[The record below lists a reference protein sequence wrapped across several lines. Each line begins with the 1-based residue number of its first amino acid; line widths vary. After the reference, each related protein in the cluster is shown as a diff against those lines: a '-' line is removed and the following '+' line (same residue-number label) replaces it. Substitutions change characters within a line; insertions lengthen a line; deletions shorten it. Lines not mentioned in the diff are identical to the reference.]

1 MRGTPKTTRCA
12 HDWQPTN
19 GGASVRCAKCDRT
32 REVGATTTTRLRRLD
47 CADGCGYT
55 IRLSRRWMDAGLP
68 SCPCG
73 GLLVPAAIEDADRA
87 LEHGHLT
94 VAQYDSIPEVAELHH
109 HLAGIAHGRSGSKDA
124 GTSLARTADG
134 RKPDLALAHDRLY
147 RSRASE
153 AYARRLAALEPHR
166 FGGAPSTDDMPF

>member
-1 MRGTPKTTRCA
+1 MRGTPK
-12 HDWQPTN
+12 
-19 GGASVRCAKCDRT
+19 
-32 REVGATTTTRLRRLD
+32 TTRLRRLD

-87 LEHGHLT
+87 LERGHLT
-94 VAQYDSIPEVAELHH
+94 VAEYNAIPEVAELHH
-109 HLAGIAHGRSGSKDA
+109 HLASIAQGRSGSKDA
-124 GTSLARTADG
+124 GTELARTAKG
-134 RKPDLALAHDRLY
+134 RQSDTALAHDRLY
-147 RSRASE
+147 KARAAE

>member
-1 MRGTPKTTRCA
+1 MRGTPK
-12 HDWQPTN
+12 
-19 GGASVRCAKCDRT
+19 
-32 REVGATTTTRLRRLD
+32 TTRLRRLD

-55 IRLSRRWMDAGLP
+55 IRLSRKWLDVGLP

-87 LEHGHLT
+87 LERGHLT

-124 GTSLARTADG
+124 GTN
-134 RKPDLALAHDRLY
+134 LALAHDRLY

>member
-1 MRGTPKTTRCA
+1 MRGTPK
-12 HDWQPTN
+12 
-19 GGASVRCAKCDRT
+19 
-32 REVGATTTTRLRRLD
+32 TTRLRRLD

-55 IRLSRRWMDAGLP
+55 VRLSRKWLDVGLP

-73 GLLVPAAIEDADRA
+73 GLLVPAAIEDADRV
-87 LEHGHLT
+87 LECGHLT
-94 VAQYDSIPEVAELHH
+94 AAQYDAIPEVAELHH
-109 HLAGIAHGRSGSKDA
+109 HLAGIAHGRAGSKDA
-124 GTSLARTADG
+124 GTSLARTAQG
-134 RKPDLALAHDRLY
+134 RKSDTALAHDRLY

>member
-1 MRGTPKTTRCA
+1 MRGTPK
-12 HDWQPTN
+12 
-19 GGASVRCAKCDRT
+19 
-32 REVGATTTTRLRRLD
+32 TTRLRRLD

-55 IRLSRRWMDAGLP
+55 IRLSRKWLDAGLP

-87 LEHGHLT
+87 LERGHLT
-94 VAQYDSIPEVAELHH
+94 TAQYEVTPEVAELNRE
-109 HLAGIAHGRSGSKDA
+109 LESIRIGRAGSKDA
-124 GTSLARTADG
+124 GTPLARTAKG
-134 RKPDLALAHDRLY
+134 RQLDIALAHDRLY
-147 RSRASE
+147 KSRASE